1 MTYQIKTI
9 GNNIDQVALDEV
21 GEQFAVNQV
30 PENKA
35 DAFIC
40 RAQPFHDYEFSKE
53 LLAIGRAGAGFNNIP
68 IEKCASKGIVVFNAP
83 GGNANAVKELV
94 LSMMIFGTRN
104 LKPANKWLT
113 GQKGNDKAIDVAVEN
128 GKKAF
133 SGSEISGKTL
143 GVIGLGNIGSKVAND
158 AQR

>member
-21 GEQFAVNQV
+21 VEQFAVNQV

-53 LLAIGRAGAGFNNIP
+53 LLAIDAGAGFNNIP

-94 LSMMIFGTRN
+94 LSMMI
-104 LKPANKWLT
+104 
-113 GQKGNDKAIDVAVEN
+113 
-128 GKKAF
+128 
-133 SGSEISGKTL
+133 L
-143 GVIGLGNIGSKVAND
+143 GPVI
-158 AQR
+158 